1 MAEELGRIEKPPA
14 ADYKKGR
21 RLYFIPLMYRTED
34 SPEEYVAR
42 LKKYWEQVAGQVADL
57 EAKLGRARRI
67 YHELIAVGGEEGDKA
82 IAELSEASHDIIKSC
97 LEKEAQLEAVED
109 LDTLTEF
116 MDWNRCLLMGLQ
128 NPGVMNKVYEAYT
141 EAARKRKEY
150 ISRKIDET
158 LQADETGILFM
169 RENHQVQ
176 FPPDI
181 QVFYVAPPALDDIK
195 RWLRE
200 FQSRAAGENGEK

>member
-97 LEKEAQLEAVED
+97 LEKEAHVEAVED

-141 EAARKRKEY
+141 GAARKRKEY

>member
-141 EAARKRKEY
+141 GAARKRKEY